1 MDSAGSATGAI
12 LSCCIVDVDI
22 VDIVID
28 LTEHNTGMGDQL
40 SNC

>member
-28 LTEHNTGMGDQL
+28 LSEHNNMGDQL